1 MRQTNDTT
9 NTNAES
15 NTTTSS
21 SFDDDHPIA
30 SIQGPFRLG
39 YGYMILLFF
48 LSLVSPTSL
57 VYYAAVEAEDATR
70 YFAYGQIFFPIC
82 VACNLILFIAHPREK
97 SWQNKFTALYLV
109 SYFTVYDVASFVGQ
123 VFTNPIISDL
133 NTENGVGLAS
143 AFPFTLVFAHVP
155 ICYLLIRIRRRIAKF
170 NDEKLHHY
178 LDETVFLQGFLSLPP
193 LIFLSV
199 EAIQCTVD
207 VTEEE
212 IVEEKGEGRD
222 GIYYKCGAL
231 LYPQYSNCFL
241 LSVFLGVR
249 LFIAPLTNVRPS
261 IRALRIFNCLPRKVK
276 FQLSCVAFIV
286 VSNVTLYSMSSEGPS
301 TVFILSLFGV
311 SCLGIVSL
319 AISEGVAIVKD
330 VRKNSEAVRGKGQGL
345 LDTVLEH
352 VFNPHELHHDPVKG
366 TNIHVHINENKT
378 QDE

>member
-1 MRQTNDTT
+1 MRESNEYMRQTNDTT
-9 NTNAES
+9 NTNTES

-21 SFDDDHPIA
+21 SFDDHPIA

-82 VACNLILFIAHPREK
+82 VACNLILFVAHPREK
-97 SWQNKFTALYLV
+97 SWQNKFTALYLMP
-109 SYFTVYDVASFVGQ
+109 YFAVYDVASFVGQ

-133 NTENGVGLAS
+133 NTEN
-143 AFPFTLVFAHVP
+143 
-155 ICYLLIRIRRRIAKF
+155 
-170 NDEKLHHY
+170 
-178 LDETVFLQGFLSLPP
+178 
-193 LIFLSV
+193 
-199 EAIQCTVD
+199 AIQCTVD

-212 IVEEKGEGRD
+212 IIEEKGEGGDR
-222 GIYYKCGAL
+222 IHYKCGAL
-231 LYPQYSNCFL
+231 LYPQ
-241 LSVFLGVR
+241 
-249 LFIAPLTNVRPS
+249 
-261 IRALRIFNCLPRKVK
+261 IFNYLPRKVK

-330 VRKNSEAVRGKGQGL
+330 VRKNSEAVREK
-345 LDTVLEH
+345 
-352 VFNPHELHHDPVKG
+352 VKG